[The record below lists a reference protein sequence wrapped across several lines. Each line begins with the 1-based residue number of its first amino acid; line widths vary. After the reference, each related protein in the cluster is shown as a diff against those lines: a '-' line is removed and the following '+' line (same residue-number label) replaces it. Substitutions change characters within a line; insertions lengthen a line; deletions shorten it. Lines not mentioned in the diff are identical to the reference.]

1 MGRDGETGRGRGQAR
16 ARGMAIW
23 RPRVGQGQVR
33 LSESSFG
40 KRPVVAGCKM
50 DQREAGGMGQQGGS
64 STYLETDY
72 KGRMMKKKSH

>member
-23 RPRVGQGQVR
+23 RPRIGQGQVC

-40 KRPVVAGCKM
+40 KRPVDAGRKM
-50 DQREAGGMGQQGGS
+50 DKREAGGRGQQGGG

-72 KGRMMKKKSH
+72 KGLMMMKKSH